1 MEVFI
6 IFLIVIGLVLLIF
19 FLIWMSYMGFDE
31 RISVVVLFVMY
42 WIV

>member
-1 MEVFI
+1 MEVMV
-6 IFLIVIGLVLLIF
+6 IFLIVIGIVLLIF

-31 RISVVVLFVMY
+31 RISVVVLLVMY